1 MDEAVKKP
9 KLVLVSPNPLGDWG
23 YSVEMPL
30 SIMAVAAPVH
40 AAGYE
45 VVLFD
50 ERLHEDADE
59 ELLAAAEGALCVGVS
74 TITGDQL
81 KGAIRFSR
89 RIKERYPEMPVI
101 WGGYH
106 PTLLPELTA
115 AEPYVDAVVRGQ
127 GEKTFQEIVAR
138 LEEGRGFD
146 GIAGVTWRDAAGT
159 IVSNPDRPMASLDE
173 FPPVPYELLDIE
185 RFFRMNRGR
194 RAIQYLSSQGC
205 PFKCGYCVE
214 PKVFGK
220 WSGRSAE
227 KVVDELEELARRYRL
242 EHVSFADANFS
253 ANLKRVREI
262 CELLIERGIRIT
274 WTVTGRADQVVRI
287 TPDMSRL
294 MKDAGCATMEIGIES
309 GSQTILDIVDKRTT
323 PEKALRSNE
332 ILRQAGIKGVY
343 AFMVGFPRELDVE
356 GDEIRQTLSL
366 IKRLRAV
373 HPDVVTVTFFATPY
387 PGTPFYEMT
396 GGLDIPRPQ
405 TTEEWASWESTSVS
419 TPWITEQEKDLV
431 ERCNNFYFPFA
442 YLNQQKR
449 ERMRRLR
456 WKLALYPL
464 HWLSLL
470 RCRFDYYGLPFE
482 WLIMKRLLQMKRLR
496 RVGSQ
501 IDALRGY

>member
-1 MDEAVKKP
+1 M
-9 KLVLVSPNPLGDWG
+9 SPNPLGDWG

-30 SIMAVAAPVH
+30 SIMAVAAPVC
-40 AAGYE
+40 ADGYE
-45 VVLFD
+45 VILFD
-50 ERLHEDADE
+50 ERLHDDVAG
-59 ELLAAAEGALCVGVS
+59 ELLSAAEGALCVGVS

-81 KGAIRFSR
+81 KGAIRYSR
-89 RIKERYPEMPVI
+89 LLKEHYPDTPII

-106 PTLLPELTA
+106 PTLLPDLTA
-115 AEPYVDAVVRGQ
+115 TEPYVDAVVRGQ
-127 GEKTFQEIVAR
+127 GEITFQEIVTR

-146 GIAGVTWRDAAGT
+146 GIAGVTYRDESGKIIT
-159 IVSNPDRPMASLDE
+159 NPDRPMENLDI
-173 FPPVPYELLDIE
+173 FPPAPYELLDIE
-185 RFFRMNRGR
+185 RFFRMNRDR

-227 KVVDELEELARRYRL
+227 KVVDELEELVRRYRL

-262 CELLIERGIRIT
+262 CERLIDRGIKIT

-287 TPDMSRL
+287 TPEMSRL

-309 GSQTILDIVDKRTT
+309 GSQEVLNLVDKRTT
-323 PEKALRSNE
+323 PEMALRSNQ
-332 ILRQAGIKGVY
+332 ILKEAGIKGVY
-343 AFMVGFPRELDVE
+343 AFMVGFPKEIAASA
-356 GDEIRQTLSL
+356 DEIRQTLSL
-366 IKRLRAV
+366 IKKLRKS

-387 PGTPFYEMT
+387 PGTPFYDMT
-396 GGLDIPRPQ
+396 ENLEIRRPT

-419 TPWITEQEKDLV
+419 TPWITDKEKDLV

-449 ERMRRLR
+449 ERMCQLK
-456 WKLALYPL
+456 WKLTLYPL
-464 HWLSLL
+464 HLLALL
-470 RCRFDYYGLPFE
+470 RCGLDYYGLPFE
-482 WLIMKRLLQMKRLR
+482 WLIMKRLLRMKRLR